1 MMIDRGCPRCAGA
14 LFVESFKAE
23 GKTYVEIQC
32 IMCSRIWTPAT
43 MDLLLAG
50 IAESGY
56 AERATRVKTLLN
68 RAVAKEGGRHL
79 IV

>member
-1 MMIDRGCPRCAGA
+1 MVEGGCPRCGGG

-56 AERATRVKTLLN
+56 PERANHIKKLLN
-68 RAVAKEGGRHL
+68 RAVTKEGGPRL